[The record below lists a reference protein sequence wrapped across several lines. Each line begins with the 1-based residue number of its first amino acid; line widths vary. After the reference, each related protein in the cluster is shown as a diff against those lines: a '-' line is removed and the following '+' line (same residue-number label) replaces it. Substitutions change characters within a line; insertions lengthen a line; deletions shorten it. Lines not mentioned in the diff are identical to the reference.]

1 MVGWQTAIASRLT
14 PTVERCTSARNW
26 SAGRRPSR
34 ASLAPTVE
42 RCTSASDWSAGRSPS
57 WASLAPTVERCTSA
71 SDWSAGRPPSRAS
84 LAPTVERCTS
94 ASDWS
99 AGRPPSRAS
108 LAPTVE
114 RCTSARNWSAGRPPS
129 RAGSLLQWNDARL
142 QEIGRLSGR
151 LRGQASLLQWNDA
164 RLQEIGRLSGR
175 LRGQASLLQG
185 VRCTRF
191 AFHHSLGRALA
202 RLLLILICPPLR
214 EAEWRRSSGGGRV
227 APCGEAAHIERR
239 SKRSRPEAMPPDECR
254 SEGTPSPGEGPDAGA
269 KPFAY
274 FSAFGKVSRCK
285 SETASS
291 RYRRNGYVRH
301 QQQHGRLPG
310 RQAQTDS
317 AVS

>member
-1 MVGWQTAIASRLT
+1 MHVRKKLVGWQAAF
-14 PTVERCTSARNW
+14 
-26 SAGRRPSR
+26 
-34 ASLAPTVE
+34 
-42 RCTSASDWSAGRSPS
+42 
-57 WASLAPTVERCTSA
+57 
-71 SDWSAGRPPSRAS
+71 AGRP
-84 LAPTVERCTS
+84 API
-94 ASDWS
+94 
-99 AGRPPSRAS
+99 G
-108 LAPTVE
+108 
-114 RCTSARNWSAGRPPS
+114 
-129 RAGSLLQWNDARL
+129 NDL
-142 QEIGRLSGR
+142 H
-151 LRGQASLLQWNDA
+151 
-164 RLQEIGRLSGR
+164 LQEIGRLSGR

-254 SEGTPSPGEGPDAGA
+254 SEGTPSLGEGPDAGA

-291 RYRRNGYVRH
+291 RYRSNGYVRH
-301 QQQHGRLPG
+301 QQEHGRLPG